1 MRGTGGGPPP
11 TPPKVTE
18 ETAIASSMMEVDL
31 TMGDNAVDI
40 FNIEALSDADGTTSS
55 HLSLCIG
62 ICLKG
67 NKPEN
72 L

>member
-31 TMGDNAVDI
+31 TMGDDAVDV
-40 FNIEALSDADGTTSS
+40 FNTEALSDADGTTLP
-55 HLSLCIG
+55 HLSMCIG
-62 ICLKG
+62 TYLPLG
-67 NKPEN
+67 G
-72 L
+72 